1 MKYQIRPI
9 ALADNE
15 QVAQVIR
22 TVMTEFGCVGE
33 GFSITDPEVDDM
45 YGNYLGDRQGFYVVE
60 EVSASLQT
68 SESGAAKSI
77 VLVGGY
83 APLINGDPAMCEL
96 RKMYGYS
103 TIRGLGLG
111 KRLMQQILQDS
122 TAAGF
127 KQMYLETASS
137 MSEAA
142 GLYKRFGFRHIDA
155 ALGQTGHGGCDHF
168 MLRDL

>member
-1 MKYQIRPI
+1 MEYSIRPI
-9 ALADNE
+9 EKADNA

-22 TVMTEFGCVGE
+22 KVMTEFGCVGD

-45 YGNYLGDRQGFYVVE
+45 YGFYRADRHDFYVVE
-60 EVSASLQT
+60 EVSEASKT
-68 SESGAAKSI
+68 I

-83 APLINGDPAMCEL
+83 APLINGDPEMSEL

-103 TIRGLGLG
+103 SIRGKGLG
-111 KRLMQQILQDS
+111 RKLMEQILEAA

-137 MSEAA
+137 MNEAA
-142 GLYKRFGFRHIDA
+142 GLYKRFGFTYIDTS
-155 ALGQTGHGGCDHF
+155 LGHTGHGGCDRF
-168 MLRDL
+168 MLKDL